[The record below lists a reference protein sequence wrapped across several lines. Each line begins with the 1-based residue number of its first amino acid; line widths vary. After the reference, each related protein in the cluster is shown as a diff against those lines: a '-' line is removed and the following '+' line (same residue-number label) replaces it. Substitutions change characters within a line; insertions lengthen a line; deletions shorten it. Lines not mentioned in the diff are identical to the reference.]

1 MDGTDLQKKLFQRK
15 LACEVRLLFRAAGS
29 YNSSRL
35 VKQVQEKESVSL
47 TTLQI
52 KIKLG
57 KQLSEEAENAPSRL
71 SG

>member
-1 MDGTDLQKKLFQRK
+1 MLKHTYDDFTFQAIK
-15 LACEVRLLFRAAGS
+15 
-29 YNSSRL
+29 NI
-35 VKQVQEKESVSL
+35 
-47 TTLQI
+47 QI